1 MRALTSLPPGR
12 RTKSKS
18 RRRHGLAWG
27 SNVAQSFFAVQH
39 GHEGGEAAVH
49 RATERKHKIIDAK
62 KLLFSQFHAK
72 ILQAYVENHDA
83 MQFYCH
89 QP

>member
-18 RRRHGLAWG
+18 RRRYGLAWG
-27 SNVAQSFFAVQH
+27 LNVAQSFFAVQH
-39 GHEGGEAAVH
+39 GHEGGEGALR
-49 RATERKHKIIDAK
+49 RATERKHKITDAV
-62 KLLFSQFHAK
+62 KLLFFLFYAK
-72 ILQAYVENHDA
+72 NLHHHGEKHDA

-89 QP
+89 